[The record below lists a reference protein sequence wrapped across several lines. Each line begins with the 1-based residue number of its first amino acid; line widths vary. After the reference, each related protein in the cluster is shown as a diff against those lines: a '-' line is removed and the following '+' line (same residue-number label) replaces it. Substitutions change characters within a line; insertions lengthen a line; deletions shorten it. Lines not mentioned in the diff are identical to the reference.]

1 MSALLLTLA
10 LARARVPCTARAC
23 RTVGTR
29 GLFGALWEY
38 KNHHLL
44 RPRECCSAD
53 LFPSVHPVGAPAH
66 SQRSLLAVTM
76 SAAEDAALEA
86 AMAAQMVA
94 LAGNEAQ
101 ALQRAGAE
109 ALAAS
114 AMLIGLYVAKE

>member
-1 MSALLLTLA
+1 MGSRFSEIMSALLLTLA
-10 LARARVPCTARAC
+10 LACARVPCTARAC

-94 LAGNEAQ
+94 LAGNE
-101 ALQRAGAE
+101 R
-109 ALAAS
+109 LAAER
-114 AMLIGLYVAKE
+114 ML